1 MHKFLKI
8 LNDFRNYFVFVG
20 LVIISFSLISFS
32 TSDDIGGFRTLVIT
46 TMEMLQET
54 FDIIPNYNALISENK
69 SLTELNLQL
78 STEVMMMHKAQ
89 QDNEE
94 LRAMLMLMNVQDTPL
109 EPVEVVQKSTV
120 QMRNYVIVNKG
131 LKNGIKVGMAV
142 RSAAGLVG
150 SIIGISDYYS
160 IVELLNNRN
169 VKISA
174 KLIDSDCEGII
185 VWEGEDYLL
194 LKNISKSIDVKVGE
208 KVVTSSFSI
217 RYPHN
222 IPVGVVSKV
231 IDEPGAHFSKIEIK
245 PIAKFFSFDYL
256 FVIKSEPDQNIQ
268 KLIYDMENKL
278 QMLSQNRK

>member
-46 TMEMLQET
+46 TMGMLQET

>member
-46 TMEMLQET
+46 TMGMLQET

-94 LRAMLMLMNVQDTPL
+94 LRAMLMLMHVKDTPL